1 MTGMLKLSDQEFK
14 TTIINILRASMDK
27 VDGMQEQMGSV
38 NSEMKILRNKKIEML
53 EFVDNEDIN

>member
-38 NSEMKILRNKKIEML
+38 NSEMKILRNNKIEML

>member
-1 MTGMLKLSDQEFK
+1 
-14 TTIINILRASMDK
+14 MDK

-38 NSEMKILRNKKIEML
+38 NSEMKILRNNKIEML